1 MPSPFDL
8 ANESGYR
15 AWRAARLAAY
25 PRSVDELVV
34 PLADPRHLA
43 PDEIDALETRCAR
56 ANMAIYSAPHLPAA
70 DKSIP
75 KQLGQQLGL
84 VRLEGNYLA
93 DEDGLSSITPAG
105 DEGSVRGEFIPY
117 THKPINWHTDG
128 YYNAPDR
135 RILGMTLHC
144 AQDAEEGGENAL
156 LDHEIAYIQ
165 LRDASPD
172 YVAALM
178 QPDAMTIPARMDED
192 NIARA
197 EQSGPVF
204 AIDPEQGFLTMR
216 YTARTR
222 SIVWKN
228 DAVTQAAV
236 RTLADILAGSEYT
249 LTARL
254 RPGMGIV
261 CNNVLHTR
269 NGFSD
274 SPQHRRLLY
283 RGRYYDRLRFDLNP
297 PARAAWAAGKV
308 K

>member
-1 MPSPFDL
+1 MAGSPFDL

-15 AWRAARLAAY
+15 AWRDARLAAY
-25 PRSVDELVV
+25 PRSVDELIV
-34 PLADPRHLA
+34 PLADPRCLST
-43 PDEIDALETRCAR
+43 EESGALESRCAR
-56 ANMAIYSAPHLPAA
+56 ANMAIYSAAHLPAA

-75 KQLGQQLGL
+75 HQLARQLGL

-105 DEGSVRGEFIPY
+105 DTGSVRGDFIPY

-128 YYNAPDR
+128 YYNALDR

-144 AQDAEEGGENAL
+144 AQDAEAGGENAL
-156 LDHEIAYIQ
+156 LDHEIAYLQ
-165 LRDASPD
+165 LRDTNPD

-178 QPDAMTIPARMDED
+178 QPDAMTIPARMDE
-192 NIARA
+192 NNVARP

-204 AIDPEQGFLTMR
+204 AVDPVQGFLYMR

-222 SIVWKN
+222 SIIWKG

-236 RTLADILAGSEYT
+236 KTLTEILTGSEYI

-254 RPGMGIV
+254 RPGMGLI

-269 NGFSD
+269 NAFSD
-274 SPQHRRLLY
+274 SPRHRRLLY
-283 RGRYYDRLRFDLNP
+283 RGRYYDRLRFP
-297 PARAAWAAGKV
+297 TRPQ
-308 K
+308 

>member
-1 MPSPFDL
+1 MAASPFDL

-15 AWRAARLAAY
+15 AWRDAKLSGY
-25 PRSVDELVV
+25 PRSVDALVV
-34 PLADPRHLA
+34 PLADPRQLTA
-43 PDEIDALETRCAR
+43 AEFAALGERCAR
-56 ANMAIYSAPHLPAA
+56 ANMAIYSAPHLSPA

-75 KQLGQQLGL
+75 RRLGEQLGL

-93 DEDGLSSITPAG
+93 DEDGLSSITPAA
-105 DEGSVRGEFIPY
+105 DEGGGVRGDYIPY

-144 AQDAEEGGENAL
+144 AQDAESGGENAL

-165 LRDASPD
+165 LRDVNPD

-178 QPDAMTIPARMDED
+178 QPDAMTIPARMDE
-192 NIARA
+192 NNVARA

-204 AIDPEQGFLTMR
+204 AVDPDDGFLTMR

-228 DAVTQAAV
+228 DTVTQAAV
-236 RTLADILAGSEYT
+236 RTLADILASSEYI

-254 RPGMGIV
+254 APGMGLI

-274 SPQHRRLLY
+274 SPEHRRLLY
-283 RGRYYDRLRFDLNP
+283 RGRYYDRLRFDLNKA
-297 PARAAWAAGKV
+297 PARAA
-308 K
+308 

>member
-1 MPSPFDL
+1 MADSPFDL

-15 AWRAARLAAY
+15 AWRDARLAAY
-25 PRSVDELVV
+25 PHSVDELIV
-34 PLADPRHLA
+34 PLADPRRLST
-43 PDEIDALETRCAR
+43 EESSALESCCAR
-56 ANMAIYSAPHLPAA
+56 ANMAIYSAAHLPAA

-75 KQLGQQLGL
+75 HQLARQLGL

-105 DEGSVRGEFIPY
+105 DTGSVRGDFIPY

-128 YYNAPDR
+128 YYNALDR

-144 AQDAEEGGENAL
+144 AQDAEAGGENAL
-156 LDHEIAYIQ
+156 LDHEIAYLQ
-165 LRDASPD
+165 LRDVNPD

-192 NIARA
+192 NVARP

-204 AIDPEQGFLTMR
+204 AVDPAQGFLYMR

-222 SIVWKN
+222 SVIWKG

-236 RTLADILAGSEYT
+236 KTLTEILAGSEYI

-254 RPGMGIV
+254 RPGMGLI

-269 NGFSD
+269 NAFSD
-274 SPQHRRLLY
+274 SPRQRRLLY
-283 RGRYYDRLRFDLNP
+283 RGRYYDRLRF
-297 PARAAWAAGKV
+297 PARPQ
-308 K
+308 

>member
-1 MPSPFDL
+1 MAASPFDL

-25 PRSVDELVV
+25 PRSIDELVV
-34 PLADPRHLA
+34 PLADPRQLSA
-43 PDEIDALETRCAR
+43 DEFAALEARCAR
-56 ANMAIYSAPHLPAA
+56 ANMALYSAPHLPAA

-75 KQLGQQLGL
+75 GQLARQLGL

-93 DEDGLSSITPAG
+93 DEDGLSSITPAT
-105 DEGSVRGEFIPY
+105 DEGSGVRGDFIPY

-144 AQDAEEGGENAL
+144 AQDAESGGENAL

-165 LRDASPD
+165 LRDVNPD

-178 QPDAMTIPARMDED
+178 QPDAMTIPARMDE
-192 NIARA
+192 NNVARA

-204 AIDPEQGFLTMR
+204 AVDPDDGFLTMR

-228 DAVTQAAV
+228 DTVTQAAV
-236 RTLADILAGSEYT
+236 KTLADILASSEYI

-254 RPGMGIV
+254 APGMGLI

-274 SPQHRRLLY
+274 SPEHRRLLY
-283 RGRYYDRLRFDLNP
+283 RGRYYDRLRFDLNKA
-297 PARAAWAAGKV
+297 PARAA
-308 K
+308 